1 MAEVGFYHLTRTGAD
16 QALPQLLGRTLAA
29 SQRALVLCASPERL
43 AALDTALW
51 LCPNPDWLPHGTAES
66 GQAEL
71 QPIWLAT
78 ADPGAVGAP
87 NGARF
92 LFLLDG
98 AECAGLGLYDRV
110 FDLFDGADEAA
121 VQAAR
126 GRWSAARAAGHALAY
141 WQQTVRGWERRA
153 QVAAVSAHAP

>member
-1 MAEVGFYHLTRTGAD
+1 VSEIGFYHLMRTGAD

-29 SQRALVLCASPERL
+29 GERAVVVCGGPERV

-51 LCPNPDWLPHGTAES
+51 LCQKPDWLPHGTAAM
-66 GQAEL
+66 GFAEL

-78 ADPGAVGAP
+78 DDSAP

-98 AECAGLGLYDRV
+98 AKSSALDRFVRV
-110 FDLFDGADEAA
+110 FDLFDGGDEQA
-121 VQAAR
+121 VAAAR
-126 GRWSAARAAGHALAY
+126 ARWSAAKAGGHALTY
-141 WQQTVRGWERRA
+141 WRQTERGWEKG
-153 QVAAVSAHAP
+153 

>member
-1 MAEVGFYHLTRTGAD
+1 VSEIGFYHLLRTGPD

-29 SQRALVLCASPERL
+29 GERAAVMCGSEERV

-51 LCPNPDWLPHGTAES
+51 LCPSPDWLPHGTRTS
-66 GQAEL
+66 GHAEL

-78 ADPGAVGAP
+78 DDAAP

-98 AECAGLGLYDRV
+98 ATSRRLAAFARV
-110 FDLFDGADEAA
+110 FDLFDGRDDAA
-121 VQAAR
+121 VAAAR
-126 GRWSAARAAGHALAY
+126 GRWRAAKADGHALTY
-141 WQQTVRGWERRA
+141 WQQTQTGWERRA
-153 QVAAVSAHAP
+153 